1 MNGELEWSMKEK
13 NVRNTEH
20 RMSNKKFK
28 LFEEL
33 TGYDAT
39 QMPRWTE
46 SYRGSFA
53 MTKDLQKKLSYIK
66 QELKLPAYM
75 VVSPFVNNL
84 YKKLKRYNSE
94 EQI

>member
-1 MNGELEWSMKEK
+1 M
-13 NVRNTEH
+13 
-20 RMSNKKFK
+20 MSNKKFE

-39 QMPRWTE
+39 QMPRWTD
-46 SYRGSFA
+46 SYRGSFR
-53 MTKDLQKKLSYIK
+53 MTKDLQKKLAFIK

-75 VVSPFVNNL
+75 VMTPFVNNL
-84 YKKLKRYNSE
+84 YQKLKTYNSG